1 MPCFFARLNFLFY
14 NFMSQLISIIIPVYN
29 EEKNIPLVYDE
40 IKKVWENLKKKYN
53 YEIIFID
60 DGSKDKSSRVI
71 ENLSAEDERIKYIQ
85 FSRNF
90 GKEVATSAGTNNAK
104 GEAAILLDADLQH
117 PPKLIPEFLKKWEE
131 GADIVIGIR
140 NKNKSDNI
148 AKRVGSFFF
157 YKTINLIS
165 DTQIIPQS
173 TDFRLLDKMVIR
185 EFKKFTER
193 NRITR
198 GLIDWLGFRRDYI
211 HFDADERSNGEAGY
225 STFKLTR
232 LAFSTITAHSFFPL
246 KLAGYLG
253 ITIVLFSAPLG
264 LLIFIDKYI
273 LEGPWGLSISGS
285 AILATIILF
294 LIGIV
299 LVCLGLMAL
308 YIASI
313 QSEVINR
320 PLYVARRKKL

>member
-1 MPCFFARLNFLFY
+1 MK
-14 NFMSQLISIIIPVYN
+14 LISIIIPAYN

-40 IKKVWENLKKKYN
+40 IKKVFENLKEKYS

-60 DGSKDKSSRVI
+60 DGSKDKSSQAM
-71 ENLSAEDERIKYIQ
+71 ESLNAKDEKVKYIQ

-90 GKEVATSAGTNNAK
+90 GKEAATSAGINNAK
-104 GEAAILLDADLQH
+104 GDAALLLDADLQH

-131 GADIVIGIR
+131 GADIVIGVR
-140 NKNKSDNI
+140 NKNKSDGI
-148 AKRVGSFFF
+148 IKKIGSSIF
-157 YKTINLIS
+157 YKIINLIS

-173 TDFRLLDKMVIR
+173 TDFRLLDKTVIQ
-185 EFKKFTER
+185 EFNKLTEK

-198 GLIDWLGFRRDYI
+198 GLIDWLGFKRDYI
-211 HFDADERSNGEAGY
+211 YFNADERSIGEASY
-225 STFKLTR
+225 STVKLVK
-232 LAFSTITAHSFFPL
+232 LALSTMIAHSFFPL
-246 KLAGYLG
+246 KFAGYLG
-253 ITIVLFSAPLG
+253 IAIVSISCPLG
-264 LLIFIDKYI
+264 LLIFISKYI
-273 LEGPWGLSISGS
+273 LKDPWGLSISGS

-299 LVCLGLMAL
+299 LICLGLMAL

-320 PLYVARRKKL
+320 PLYVARRKKV

>member
-1 MPCFFARLNFLFY
+1 MN
-14 NFMSQLISIIIPVYN
+14 SISIIIPVYN
-29 EEKNIPLVYDE
+29 EEENIPLVYAE
-40 IKKVWENLKKKYN
+40 IKKVWENLKEKYD
-53 YEIIFID
+53 YEIIFVD
-60 DGSKDKSSRVI
+60 DGSKDKSLQVI
-71 ENLSAEDERIKYIQ
+71 EALNAQDEKVKYIQ

-90 GKEVATSAGTNNAK
+90 GKEVATSAGINNAK

-117 PPKLIPEFLKKWEE
+117 PPELIPEFLKKWEV
-131 GADIVIGIR
+131 GTDIVIGIR
-140 NKNKSDNI
+140 NKNKSDGFI
-148 AKRVGSFFF
+148 KKIGSFFF
-157 YKTINLIS
+157 YKIINLIS

-173 TDFRLLDKMVIR
+173 TDFRLLDKTVIQ
-185 EFKKFTER
+185 EFNKLTER

-198 GLIDWLGFRRDYI
+198 GLIDWLGFKRDYI
-211 HFDADERSNGEAGY
+211 YFDANERSGGEAGY
-225 STFKLTR
+225 STFKLTK

-253 ITIVLFSAPLG
+253 IIIVLFSAPLG

-320 PLYVARRKKL
+320 PLYVARRKKI